1 MNLPLPIV
9 GKAATEAQSAH
20 ELLARYTV
28 PNYGRLALAPERGEG
43 VWLWDAGGRQYL
55 DFGGGVAVTSLGH
68 CPPVITRALA
78 AQAGKLIH
86 CSNWYEIRGQGE
98 LGKFLTETVME
109 SPGKTLFCNSGAE
122 ANEALIKLARKFGHA
137 TPLPDGTPRT
147 GILTFFNSFHGRTYA
162 GISATGQEKVKT
174 GFAPLVP
181 GFTHLPYND
190 FAAVEKAVAEAPD
203 TVAIL
208 VEPVQGEGGVHV
220 ATADFLRG
228 LARICREK
236 NILLLFDDVQSGIG
250 RCGHWCGWKTAA
262 PEIIPDGVSWAK
274 GIGGGFPIGA
284 AWIRQ
289 RPIQPGPDAP
299 DLCDILGPGTHGTTY
314 GGSPLACAVASA
326 VLTEIHEKGLCG
338 HAAAIGAEIT
348 DTVQGWDHPLVREV
362 RGAGL
367 LLGFVLNPDALPV
380 PAAAGEAATLP
391 SIRVVKALM
400 AEGLLSVAAGP
411 EVIRWL
417 PPLNVTREE
426 TATALGILRRVLD
439 RLAAPAATVPA

>member
-9 GKAATEAQSAH
+9 GKAAAQSAH

-28 PNYGRLALAPERGEG
+28 PNYGRLALTPERGSG
-43 VWLWDAGGRQYL
+43 VWLWDVNGRQYL

-68 CPPVITRALA
+68 CPPAITRALA
-78 AQAGKLIH
+78 EQGSKLIH
-86 CSNWYEIRGQGE
+86 CSNWYEVREQGE
-98 LGKFLTETVME
+98 LGKFLTETVMG

-137 TPLPDGTPRT
+137 TPLADGTPRT

-174 GFAPLVP
+174 GFAPLLS

-190 FAAVEKAVAEAPD
+190 LAAVEAALQPD

-208 VEPVQGEGGVHV
+208 IEPVQGEGGVNV
-220 ATADFLRG
+220 ATAEFLRG
-228 LARICREK
+228 LAKICQEK
-236 NILLLFDDVQSGIG
+236 NLLLLFDEVQSGIG
-250 RCGHWCGWKTAA
+250 RCGHWCGWKPVA
-262 PEIIPDGVSWAK
+262 PEIVPDGVSWAK

-289 RPIQPGPDAP
+289 RPVSAGPEAP
-299 DLCDILGPGTHGTTY
+299 DLCDILGPGSHGTTY
-314 GGSPLACAVASA
+314 GGSPLACAVSAA
-326 VLTEIHEKGLCG
+326 VLSEIHEKGLCA
-338 HAAAIGAEIT
+338 HAAAMGAEIT
-348 DTVQGWDHPLVREV
+348 ATVTGWNHPLIREV
-362 RGAGL
+362 RGLGL
-367 LLGFVLNPDALPV
+367 LLGFVLNPEALPS
-380 PAAAGEAATLP
+380 PSPGEAATLP
-391 SIRVVKALM
+391 SIQVVKALM
-400 AEGLLSVAAGP
+400 ADGLLAVAAGP

-426 TATALGILRRVLD
+426 TATALSIFRRVLD
-439 RLAAPAATVPA
+439 RLATATPAAA

>member
-9 GKAATEAQSAH
+9 GKAAAQSAH

-43 VWLWDAGGRQYL
+43 AWLWDASGRQYL

-68 CPPVITRALA
+68 CPPAVTRALA
-78 AQAGKLIH
+78 EQGSKLIH

-98 LGKFLTETVME
+98 LGKFLSETVVG

-147 GILTFFNSFHGRTYA
+147 GILTFLNSFHGRTYA

-174 GFAPLVP
+174 GFAPLLP

-190 FAAVEKAVAEAPD
+190 LAAVRAAVAGAPD

-208 VEPVQGEGGVHV
+208 LEPVQGEGGVNV
-220 ATADFLRG
+220 ATAEFLRG
-228 LARICREK
+228 LAKLCQEK
-236 NILLLFDDVQSGIG
+236 NLLLLFDEVQTGIG
-250 RCGHWCGWKTAA
+250 RCGHWCGWKPIA
-262 PEIIPDGVSWAK
+262 PEIVPDGVSWAK

-289 RPIQPGPDAP
+289 RAITSGPGAP
-299 DLCDILGPGTHGTTY
+299 DLCDILGPGSHGTTY
-314 GGSPLACAVASA
+314 GGSPLACAVATA
-326 VLTEIHEKGLCG
+326 VLLEIHEKGLCG
-338 HAAAIGAEIT
+338 YSAGLGAEIT
-348 DTVQGWDHPLVREV
+348 ETVMGWHNPVIREV
-362 RGAGL
+362 RGLGL
-367 LLGFVLNPDALPV
+367 LLGFVLNPDALPA
-380 PAAAGEAATLP
+380 PAAEDAAALP

-426 TATALGILRRVLD
+426 TATALSILHRVLD
-439 RLAAPAATVPA
+439 HLAGVPA

>member
-1 MNLPLPIV
+1 MNLPQSIV
-9 GKAATEAQSAH
+9 GKAAAQSAH

-28 PNYGRLALAPERGEG
+28 PNYGRLPLTPERGAG
-43 VWLWDAGGRQYL
+43 AWLWDVNGRQYL

-68 CPPVITRALA
+68 CPEVITRALVE
-78 AQAGKLIH
+78 QGSKLMH
-86 CSNWYEIRGQGE
+86 CSNWYEIREQGE

-190 FAAVEKAVAEAPD
+190 LAAVTAAVADAPD

-208 VEPVQGEGGVHV
+208 LEAVQGEGGVNT
-220 ATADFLRG
+220 ATPGFLRG
-228 LARICREK
+228 LAKICQEK
-236 NILLLFDDVQSGIG
+236 NILLLLDEVQTGIG
-250 RCGHWCGWKTAA
+250 RCGHWCGWKPIA
-262 PEIIPDGVSWAK
+262 PEIVPDGVSWAK

-289 RPIQPGPDAP
+289 RAIAPGSNAP
-299 DLCDILGPGTHGTTY
+299 DLCDILGPGSHGTTY
-314 GGSPLACAVASA
+314 GGSPLACAVSAA
-326 VLTEIHEKGLCG
+326 VLGEIHSKNLCAQ
-338 HAAAIGAEIT
+338 AARTGAEIT
-348 DTVQGWDHPLVREV
+348 ETILGWNNPLIKEI
-362 RGAGL
+362 RGLGL
-367 LLGFVLNPDALPV
+367 LLGLVLNPEILP
-380 PAAAGEAATLP
+380 PPPAEEAAALP

-400 AEGLLSVAAGP
+400 AEGLLAVAAGP
-411 EVIRWL
+411 EVIRLL
-417 PPLNVTREE
+417 PPLNVTPEE
-426 TATALGILRRVLD
+426 TATALSILHRVLD
-439 RLAAPAATVPA
+439 RLAAVPA